1 MIGGMLLILIWTIF
15 FAYVLVMNETE
26 HKGFKGLVTFIILIT
41 QYGIAVLFIVT
52 SQYVTTKVIE
62 NYQQNKYVP
71 EYTIQGS
78 DTIKVVYTLRK
89 S

>member
-1 MIGGMLLILIWTIF
+1 MIIGMLIILIWTIF

-26 HKGFKGLVTFIILIT
+26 HKGFKGLVTFIILIV

>member
-1 MIGGMLLILIWTIF
+1 M
-15 FAYVLVMNETE
+15 
-26 HKGFKGLVTFIILIT
+26 TFIILIV
-41 QYGIAVLFIVT
+41 QYGIAVLFIVS

-71 EYTIQGS
+71 EYTIRGS